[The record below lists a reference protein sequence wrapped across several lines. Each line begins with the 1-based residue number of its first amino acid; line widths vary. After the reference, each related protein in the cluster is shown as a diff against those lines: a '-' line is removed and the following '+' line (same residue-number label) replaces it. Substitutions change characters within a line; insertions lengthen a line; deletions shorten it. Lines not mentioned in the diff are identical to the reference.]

1 MLEPKLSP
9 MPVVKLSK
17 EELEAPYDPERDE
30 KDVVFGDF
38 SEAALAKAH
47 MRPSLRNLF
56 FRP

>member
-9 MPVVKLSK
+9 MPIVKLSK

-30 KDVVFGDF
+30 KFQSIGDV
-38 SEAALAKAH
+38 SRARRESLH